1 MDGETDW
8 KLRVA
13 VGFTHKLQID
23 SDVLKINGLVE
34 ADKPNKDIYNFLG
47 SFQSVSFL
55 YKFMSE
61 PFRYFKDFFKINL
74 ETFMIYY

>member
-13 VGFTHKLQID
+13 VGITQNLACD
-23 SDVLKINGLVE
+23 SEVLNMDGVVE

-47 SFQSVSFL
+47 SFNSVCALLLILINQSFES
-55 YKFMSE
+55 
-61 PFRYFKDFFKINL
+61 NG
-74 ETFMIYY
+74 